1 MKINNLELSVLDID
15 IPTVEDP
22 ERDSVVEINNDEDNT
37 STTSDLVSNKEVK
50 ENEVNKDLEEG

>member
-22 ERDSVVEINNDEDNT
+22 ERDSVEINNDEDNT